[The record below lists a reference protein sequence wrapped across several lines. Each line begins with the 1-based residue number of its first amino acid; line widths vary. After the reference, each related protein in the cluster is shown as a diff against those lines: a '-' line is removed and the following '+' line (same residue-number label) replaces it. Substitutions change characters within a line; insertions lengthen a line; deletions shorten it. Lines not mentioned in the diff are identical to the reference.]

1 VSTRPVTI
9 DEGPAE
15 APVEAQTVCGAF
27 QRLVVGYSDKPA
39 LRTLGGGD
47 ELTWKQLD
55 ARIRRVAAGLAALG
69 ITRGDTVAMMLPN
82 VPECHIVD
90 FAAVHLGAVPFT
102 IYNSSS
108 PPQIDYQLSDADSRV
123 VVTQQSFLSG
133 ILAAKENL
141 PLLEHVVVVDGEGF
155 AGAVLTLAE
164 LEAVGDSATDFDFDV
179 AWRRVAADDLVT
191 LIYTSGTTGPPKGA
205 HWAHR
210 SVMSQLR
217 ALGAVMPLA
226 QESIVSFLPMAHA
239 GGRIAAHYMALPH
252 GATITCCPDLAEF
265 PRALAEAHPDAMFTV
280 PRVWEKLQGG
290 IEAMLGT
297 LDEDA
302 RGQASAAIAE
312 GVAGARAGEPPQPH
326 PTMLVTI
333 LRRLGL
339 DRLRVAFV
347 GGAPSAPELSEFFR
361 GVGVPLLEAYGST
374 ECGLNVFNRIED
386 FRGGTVGKPLPG
398 VELRLAVDGELL
410 VRAELN
416 MIGYRKRPEQTAETI
431 DADGWLH
438 TGDIGSFDEDG
449 YLSIVDRKKE
459 IIISAAGKNMSP
471 ANIEAAIKPESPLI
485 GQMATIGDGRRYNAA
500 LITLDPEAAL
510 MYRKRVGLPDGVPV
524 AELAADPA
532 VQAEIQAAV
541 ERGNA
546 KLSRVEQIKKF
557 SVLGVLWLPDS
568 DEMTPT
574 MKLKRR
580 AIAAKYADEIE
591 QLYAE

>member
-1 VSTRPVTI
+1 
-9 DEGPAE
+9 
-15 APVEAQTVCGAF
+15 
-27 QRLVVGYSDKPA
+27 
-39 LRTLGGGD
+39 
-47 ELTWKQLD
+47 
-55 ARIRRVAAGLAALG
+55 
-69 ITRGDTVAMMLPN
+69 
-82 VPECHIVD
+82 
-90 FAAVHLGAVPFT
+90 
-102 IYNSSS
+102 
-108 PPQIDYQLSDADSRV
+108 
-123 VVTQQSFLSG
+123 
-133 ILAAKENL
+133 
-141 PLLEHVVVVDGEGF
+141 
-155 AGAVLTLAE
+155 
-164 LEAVGDSATDFDFDV
+164 
-179 AWRRVAADDLVT
+179 
-191 LIYTSGTTGPPKGA
+191 
-205 HWAHR
+205 
-210 SVMSQLR
+210 MSQLR
-217 ALGAVMPLA
+217 ALGTVMPLA
-226 QESIVSFLPMAHA
+226 QDDIVSFLPMAHA

-297 LDEDA
+297 LEADA

-312 GVAGARAGEPPQPH
+312 GVARARAGEPPQPP
-326 PTMLVTI
+326 PTMLVPI

-398 VELRLAVDGELL
+398 VELRLAGDGELL

-416 MIGYRKRPEQTAETI
+416 MVGYRKQPEQTAETI

-438 TGDIGSFDEDG
+438 TGDIGSFDADG

-471 ANIEAAIKPESPLI
+471 ANIEAAIKPESSLI
-485 GQMATIGDGRRYNAA
+485 GQIATIGDGRRYNAA
-500 LITLDPEAAL
+500 LITLDPEAASI
-510 MYRKRVGLPDGVPV
+510 YSKRVGLPEDASFAG
-524 AELAADPA
+524 LAADPA
-532 VQAEIQAAV
+532 AQGEIQAAV
-541 ERGNA
+541 DRGNA

-557 SVLGVLWLPDS
+557 VVLGVVWLPDS

-580 AIAAKYADEIE
+580 AIAAKYAAEIE
-591 QLYAE
+591 ALYASE